1 MEWSTFLTVIA
12 VLYLGYYIVVFIMD
26 TRGSSVKVKDVDDH
40 MYSMDD
46 FNENEEEPVQ
56 VRGDEPSKKKVMAES

>member
-26 TRGSSVKVKDVDDH
+26 TRGSSGKVKDVDDH

-46 FNENEEEPVQ
+46 FNDNEEEPVQ
-56 VRGDEPSKKKVMAES
+56 VRGDESSKKKIMAES